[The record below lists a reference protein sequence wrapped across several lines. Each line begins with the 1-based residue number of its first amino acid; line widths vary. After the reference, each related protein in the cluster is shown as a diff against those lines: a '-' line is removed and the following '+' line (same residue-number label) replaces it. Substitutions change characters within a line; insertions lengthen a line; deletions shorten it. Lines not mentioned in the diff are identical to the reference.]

1 MKKLI
6 WFVLLLLFCAF
17 TLTAC
22 VDIDEALPH
31 YGPMQST
38 ANQQSLAVK

>member
-6 WFVLLLLFCAF
+6 WLVLLLLFCTFA
-17 TLTAC
+17 LTAC

-38 ANQQSLAVK
+38 ASHQSMAVK